1 MSDSPKKITEI
12 AEITGVSEDICRQIA
27 KDFEEI
33 LPGKKIGRV
42 TVYEEAAV
50 DRFRKIADLQ
60 NQGCCREVIIPAIR
74 GGKSLEERAADDMK
88 RFGIE
93 NKPAEQ
99 KPKKPL
105 NSQIP
110 VDRPKTET
118 EEALLLAVK
127 SLEQKIAAIDQ
138 RSSAVRDAGEDNL
151 KKILDAVS
159 SVSADIVALKAEM
172 HTLWDQVAELEKF
185 LQTQAEKPFW
195 KR

>member
-1 MSDSPKKITEI
+1 MSDSPKKIAEI
-12 AEITGVSEDICRQIA
+12 AEITGISEDICRQIA
-27 KDFEEI
+27 RDFEEI
-33 LPGKKIGRV
+33 LPGKKIGKV
-42 TVYEEAAV
+42 TVFEDAAV

-74 GGKSLEERAADDMK
+74 GGKSLEERAAEEMK

-110 VDRPKTET
+110 VDKPKTET

-127 SLEQKIAAIDQ
+127 SLEQKIAAMDQ

-159 SVSADIVALKAEM
+159 AVSADIAALKAEM
-172 HTLWDQVAELEKF
+172 HTLWDQVAELETF
-185 LQTQAEKPFW
+185 LQAQSEKPFW